1 MTGLSANEK
10 HRLIAKTYGL
20 SFMQRQDALDLAET
34 EEFGGDVVLAI
45 AYLGDRGR
53 ASQMFASGQRHAIE
67 AARERAAVIRA
78 KFPDLDTAFPIRQPR
93 HGATGGEAGAATGA
107 KSRGWFGWL
116 RR

>member
-1 MTGLSANEK
+1 MTELSADEK

-20 SFMQRQDALDLAET
+20 SFMQRRDALDLAET

-67 AARERAAVIRA
+67 AARKRAAIIRPSSRTSTSP
-78 KFPDLDTAFPIRQPR
+78 FRSGSCDTGERQARPER
-93 HGATGGEAGAATGA
+93 PPAGRVGDGSAG
-107 KSRGWFGWL
+107 
-116 RR
+116 